1 MLTDEQPL
9 TDDERPLSEDEKP
22 RTIVGLTRLV
32 AEGKAHVRPSYHE
45 VTAIGITLVILILGY
60 VWGMYTD
67 PLNFTRSGELIVITG
82 IIFAGLDLTGRLSL
96 VDEWMVARLERIR
109 PVIVPG
115 WGKKGQEQAQ
125 EKLERREILEGNVTS
140 GVKEATDKAR
150 VRLRF
155 IEISILILG
164 SLICGFGDLVV
175 VSWRP

>member
-1 MLTDEQPL
+1 MPPDENPQSKE
-9 TDDERPLSEDEKP
+9 ERPLSEDEKP

-45 VTAIGITLVILILGY
+45 VTAIGITLVILVLGY
-60 VWGMYTD
+60 LWGSYTD
-67 PLNFTRSGELIVITG
+67 PHNFTRAGELIVVTG

-115 WGKKGQEQAQ
+115 WGKRGQEQAQ
-125 EKLERREILEGNVTS
+125 EKIERREILEENVTS

-150 VRLRF
+150 SRLHY

-175 VSWRP
+175 VHWKF